1 MKNTKINIERNV
13 YGDKIKLLIEKIK
26 EYDKF
31 TIYQVYKV
39 DNNNKIPLYKESYT
53 CEQLKEFMKNKPNI

>member
-1 MKNTKINIERNV
+1 MKPIIIERTV

-53 CEQLKEFMKNKPNI
+53 CEQLKEFMKNKQNI